1 MAERRARRVSGVAA
15 GLWVCVSAL
24 WACGCAL
31 DQRSGRGAG
40 VEYPDRGARIAEAQR
55 LADEG
60 QRLELDGRDD
70 QAIEKYMEAVS
81 VYRDFHSAWNNMGV
95 LFAKKGQYLQAREAF
110 QVACTVEVRDP
121 GSPTNLG
128 DLYQKQR
135 WYDDAARYYQMA
147 LDRDP
152 YYARALRESVRVDQ
166 LRGVRSDATLDRIR
180 RALEVEQ
187 DPVWREYLERQKA
200 VVQGQLRGGGY
211 AENR

>member
-1 MAERRARRVSGVAA
+1 MPDRRARLVTV
-15 GLWVCVSAL
+15 VCVSAHVL
-24 WACGCAL
+24 GCALAAAGCAL
-31 DQRSGRGAG
+31 DQGAKGAG
-40 VEYPDRGARIAEAQR
+40 GVTYPDRAAQIAEAQR

-60 QRLELDGRDD
+60 QRLELDGRDE

-81 VYRDFHSAWNNMGV
+81 VYRDFHSAWNNLGV

-128 DLYQKQR
+128 DLYQRQR

-147 LDRDP
+147 LGRDP

-166 LRGVRSDATLDRIR
+166 LRAVRTDATLDRIR

-187 DPVWREYLERQKA
+187 DPVWREYLERQKT

-211 AENR
+211 AGNR